1 MPRILLVDDDI
12 AEISA
17 VKRVLLRA
25 GHQTVLA
32 TNSGDALAAVAR
44 ELPGAALVSST
55 CENGGGLEL
64 ARRLLE
70 DDATANLP
78 VLLLGESPDAPLQA
92 TQIPRPL
99 DPAQLADEVKLA
111 LAETGRAPRVARLE
125 ITALS
130 AGSTADGPPA
140 RRRAVARA
148 DGDRDAA
155 ADALRRR
162 AEELRRQKP
171 GASAPAAA
179 PSWELEPPDA
189 APGEALGE
197 RIQAE
202 IDEELSRLGADS
214 SGEDERDEAAEAID
228 RLGADDRP
236 GFDAGSAATADEELR
251 RAAEAEAE
259 ARRAADQEA
268 RQAREV
274 KARAA
279 EASRRRSEEEARR
292 RAETEEAAARA
303 AEETARRELAQRAAA
318 RASSEEAARRRAL
331 ALASERKAKA
341 APPAPD
347 PPSAVVPAP
356 PPPPP
361 APVPEVEPEMPPPP
375 AGLASG
381 NLADL
386 PIPRLLALAARAR
399 LAGRLD
405 FGGDA
410 PRSVFFEDGRVVG
423 VSSAAP
429 HERVEEVALRL
440 GLITREQHRLVSPAA
455 TGLASRRAAV
465 LLLDRGFLKPTELT
479 ALVRRRTEDVVFAL
493 FAEPSARFRHV
504 AARVPADERTTLE
517 RGPLSLALEGV
528 RRKWLAQRLDAV
540 LGGPGSLLSPAPEA
554 PSVAELGLG
563 AAEQRLLELADGLR
577 TLDEILSGSPLDPL
591 ESRQVLAGLLMV
603 GALTLRYHAS
613 PETRTEAPAIDLG
626 RVKEKLEQVRRSDY
640 FAILGLSR
648 HCSPYEVREAAGRLA
663 SEFDPG
669 RYAGYRESGLPDKLD
684 EILRVVAEAREVLSD
699 DALRAEYLVG
709 LGEELV

>member
-1 MPRILLVDDDI
+1 MHNRGRVPRILLVDDDI

-32 TNSGDALAAVAR
+32 TNAGDALAAVAR

-55 CENGGGLEL
+55 CENGGGLQL

-70 DDATANLP
+70 DDATAQLP
-78 VLLLGESPDAPLQA
+78 VILLGESPDAPPQA

-99 DPAQLADEVKLA
+99 DPAQLAEELKLA
-111 LAETGRAPRVARLE
+111 LAETSQAPRMARLE

-130 AGSTADGPPA
+130 AGSTSAEGAA
-140 RRRAVARA
+140 RRR
-148 DGDRDAA
+148 DGAPPDADRDAA

-162 AEELRRQKP
+162 AEELRRQRP
-171 GASAPAAA
+171 GARSPAAT
-179 PSWELEPPDA
+179 PSWELEPPDS
-189 APGEALGE
+189 APGEAAGE

-202 IDEELSRLGADS
+202 IDEELSRLAADA
-214 SGEDERDEAAEAID
+214 SGERDETQDAID

-236 GFDAGSAATADEELR
+236 AFDSGAAAEADAEVR
-251 RAAEAEAE
+251 RAAEE
-259 ARRAADQEA
+259 EA
-268 RQAREV
+268 RQAREAE
-274 KARAA
+274 ARSA
-279 EASRRRSEEEARR
+279 EASRRLAEEEGRR
-292 RAETEEAAARA
+292 RAESEEAAARA

-331 ALASERKAKA
+331 ALASERRARA
-341 APPAPD
+341 APPVPD
-347 PPSAVVPAP
+347 PPHVAAAAPPP

-361 APVPEVEPEMPPPP
+361 APAPLPEVEPELPSPP

-381 NLADL
+381 NLAET
-386 PIPRLLALAARAR
+386 PMPRLLAVAARAA

-440 GLITREQHRLVSPAA
+440 GLITREQHRQASPAA

-479 ALVRRRTEDVVFAL
+479 ALARRRTEEVVFAL
-493 FAEPSARFRHV
+493 FAEPTARFRYA
-504 AARVPADERTTLE
+504 AARVPADERIALE
-517 RGPLSLALEGV
+517 RGPFSLALEGV
-528 RRKWLAQRLDAV
+528 RRKWLAPRLDSV
-540 LGGPGSLLSPAPEA
+540 LGGPGSLLSPAPDA
-554 PSVAELGLG
+554 PSAAELGL
-563 AAEQRLLELADGLR
+563 AASEHRLLELADGLR
-577 TLDEILSGSPLDPL
+577 TLDEILTGSPLDPL
-591 ESRQVLAGLLMV
+591 ESRQVLAGLLMA
-603 GALTLRYHAS
+603 GALTLRFHAG
-613 PETRTEAPAIDLG
+613 PEFRSEAPTIDLG

-640 FAILGLSR
+640 FTILGLSR

-663 SEFDPG
+663 GEFDPG
-669 RYAGYRESGLPDKLD
+669 RYAGYREPGLPDRLD

-709 LGEELV
+709 LGEEVA